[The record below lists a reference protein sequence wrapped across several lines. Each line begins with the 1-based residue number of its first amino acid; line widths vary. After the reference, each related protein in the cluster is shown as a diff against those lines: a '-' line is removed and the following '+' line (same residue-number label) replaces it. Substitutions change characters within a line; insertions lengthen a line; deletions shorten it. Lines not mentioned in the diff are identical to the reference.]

1 MIDLVKMAEKFG
13 GLLINLCQIVFGGVV
28 IKGLFGDTSNSRSIA
43 WTIGIMILLGLI
55 GLVFSSVVNRKRS
68 NYEY

>member
-28 IKGLFGDTSNSRSIA
+28 IKGLFGDASNSSGIA
-43 WTIGIMILLGLI
+43 WAVAVMILLGLI
-55 GLVFSSVVNRKRS
+55 GLVVSSVVTRKRS
-68 NYEY
+68 NYGY

>member
-28 IKGLFGDTSNSRSIA
+28 IKGLFGDASNSNSIA
-43 WTIGIMILLGLI
+43 WAVGVMILLGLI
-55 GLVFSSVVNRKRS
+55 GLIFSSVVNKKK
-68 NYEY
+68 E